1 MSNSGRSPLEY
12 TILGLLA
19 ALVGTNVAF
28 LLLLRTGGPLI
39 GLAFY
44 GVLLVHAWRA
54 QRRGYRGIVVGGLVG
69 LIVHV
74 VELIAIGWSA
84 YPMFMALNLVLPAT
98 LALVAWAAGQGPQQ
112 IAGNR

>member
-1 MSNSGRSPLEY
+1 MSNSARSLLGY

-19 ALVGTNVAF
+19 ALVATNVAF
-28 LLLLRTGGPLI
+28 LLLQRTGGPLI

-44 GVLLVHAWRA
+44 GVLLVQAWRA

-74 VELIAIGWSA
+74 VELITIGWSA
-84 YPMFMALNLVLPAT
+84 YPMLMSLNLVLPAT
-98 LALVAWAAGQGPQQ
+98 LALVAWAAGQGPQKM
-112 IAGNR
+112 AGNR